1 MQQGL
6 DSIQGSSGQG
16 YFLKGLPRQGEGAGD
31 TASLLQLAMEGK
43 RNDLAVYSTWGLA
56 LSQNSVVLSLF
67 YFSFPPFWYSW
78 PKSFMPP
85 VLPKQKPARAVS
97 QLGLGNSNLWVEV
110 SSQTLYYK

>member
-16 YFLKGLPRQGEGAGD
+16 YFLKGLPRQGKGAGD

-43 RNDLAVYSTWGLA
+43 RNDLAVHSTWGLA

-67 YFSFPPFWYSW
+67 YFSFPPFWYSVFLAQIFHASGFA
-78 PKSFMPP
+78 KTKTSKGC
-85 VLPKQKPARAVS
+85 VSVGAR
-97 QLGLGNSNLWVEV
+97 
-110 SSQTLYYK
+110 